1 MGKNLDIRAD
11 ERNYRIHGDKNKAM
25 IRKSLEDC
33 GAGRSIVVDNTGATI
48 GGAGVLEQA
57 DAMGIPKRIVETDG
71 SELVVVVRKDIA
83 PDDPRRRA
91 LAIADNATTDLSEWD
106 VEKLQQDFGAEELAG
121 MGVDIPVYDPV
132 ADGMTDQDEVPD
144 AEEKPES
151 RRGAVYTLGKH
162 RLMCGDSTSEND
174 MAMLAGGEKA
184 QLYLTDPPYNVNIE
198 GCTDEHLTIMND
210 NLEEE
215 AFLGLVSSAIMRAS
229 EMMDAGAAFYIF
241 HSYETRE
248 AFKKAF
254 EAAGL
259 RYHETLTWVKN
270 QFALGHMDYQNAT
283 EPILYGWKYGAKRN
297 FYADRTEKNV
307 IECDGQPFVQ
317 QADGKWVITANGRVF
332 TLADG
337 AMCIEEE
344 TDVIRAEK
352 PKRNAD
358 HPTMKPVEML
368 VRFIRNSS
376 RKNDVVLD
384 SFAGSGSTLIA
395 CEKTRRRCLAMEL
408 DPKYC
413 DVIRRRWAEFTH
425 GKGCEWKALT
435 PEGK

>member
-1 MGKNLDIRAD
+1 MV
-11 ERNYRIHGDKNKAM
+11 H
-25 IRKSLEDC
+25 
-33 GAGRSIVVDNTGATI
+33 
-48 GGAGVLEQA
+48 
-57 DAMGIPKRIVETDG
+57 
-71 SELVVVVRKDIA
+71 
-83 PDDPRRRA
+83 
-91 LAIADNATTDLSEWD
+91 
-106 VEKLQQDFGAEELAG
+106 
-121 MGVDIPVYDPV
+121 
-132 ADGMTDQDEVPD
+132 
-144 AEEKPES
+144 
-151 RRGAVYTLGKH
+151 
-162 RLMCGDSTSEND
+162 
-174 MAMLAGGEKA
+174 
-184 QLYLTDPPYNVNIE
+184 
-198 GCTDEHLTIMND
+198 
-210 NLEEE
+210 
-215 AFLGLVSSAIMRAS
+215 SAIMRAS

-241 HSYETRE
+241 HADRTRD
-248 AFKKAF
+248 AFKKAI

-270 QFALGHMDYQNAT
+270 QFVLGHMDYQYAT
-283 EPILYGWKYGAKRN
+283 EPILYGWKYGAQRN
-297 FYADRTEKNV
+297 FYADRTEKSV

-376 RKNDVVLD
+376 RKNDIVLD

-408 DPKYC
+408 DSKYC

-425 GKGCEWKALT
+425 GKGCDWKALT
-435 PEGK
+435 PEAK

>member
-11 ERNYRIHGDKNKAM
+11 EHNYRIHGDKNKAL

-57 DAMGIPKRIVETDG
+57 DAMGMPKRIVETDG

-106 VEKLQQDFGAEELAG
+106 VERLQQDFGAEELAG

-151 RRGAVYTLGKH
+151 RRGAVYTLGRH
-162 RLMCGDSTSEND
+162 RLMCGDSTSKED
-174 MAMLAGGEKA
+174 VARLAGGEKA

-198 GCTDEHLTIMND
+198 GCTDEHLKIMND
-210 NLEEE
+210 NMTSD
-215 AFLGLVSSAIMRAS
+215 AFLDFLCKAF
-229 EMMDAGAAFYIF
+229 AGARGIMENGTSFYIF
-241 HSYETRE
+241 HAESETVNFRIAAE
-248 AFKKAF
+248 KAGM
-254 EAAGL
+254 EW
-259 RYHETLTWVKN
+259 HETLYWIKN
-270 QFALGHMDYQNAT
+270 SITLSRLDYHYMT
-283 EPILYGWKYGAKRN
+283 EPCLYGWTPGAAHMW
-297 FYADRTEKNV
+297 YSDRKQTNILKF
-307 IECDGQPFVQ
+307 DKPR
-317 QADGKWVITANGRVF
+317 AN
-332 TLADG
+332 
-337 AMCIEEE
+337 
-344 TDVIRAEK
+344 DV
-352 PKRNAD
+352 

-368 VRFIRNSS
+368 EYLIKNSS
-376 RKNDVVLD
+376 KADDVVLD
-384 SFAGSGSTLIA
+384 SFAGSGSTIIA

-413 DVIRRRWAEFTH
+413 DVIRRRWAEFTN
-425 GKGCEWKALT
+425 GKGCDWKALT
-435 PEGK
+435 PEAK

>member
-106 VEKLQQDFGAEELAG
+106 VERLQQDFGAEELAG

-144 AEEKPES
+144 AEETPDS
-151 RRGAVYTLGKH
+151 RRGAVYTLGRH

-174 MAMLAGGEKA
+174 MALLAGGEKA
-184 QLYLTDPPYNVNIE
+184 QLYLTDPPYNVAYE
-198 GCTDEHLTIMND
+198 GKNGMSIAND
-210 NLEEE
+210 DMTSD
-215 AFLGLVSSAIMRAS
+215 AFLEFLLKAF
-229 EMMDAGAAFYIF
+229 AGARGIMENGTPFYIF
-241 HSYETRE
+241 HTDSETVNFRIAVE
-248 AFKKAF
+248 KAGM
-254 EAAGL
+254 EL
-259 RYHETLTWVKN
+259 HETLYWIKN
-270 QFALGHMDYQNAT
+270 SFDLTRLDYHYMS
-283 EPILYGWKYGAKRN
+283 EPCLYGWTPGAAHKW
-297 FYADRTEKNV
+297 YSDRKQTNILKF
-307 IECDGQPFVQ
+307 DKPR
-317 QADGKWVITANGRVF
+317 AN
-332 TLADG
+332 
-337 AMCIEEE
+337 
-344 TDVIRAEK
+344 DV
-352 PKRNAD
+352 

-368 VRFIRNSS
+368 EYLIKNSS
-376 RKNDVVLD
+376 KADDVVLD

-425 GKGCEWKALT
+425 GNGCDWKALT
-435 PEGK
+435 PEAK